1 MNLFGAGATGQA
13 IIFKI
18 AMSYGAVVLDYQVFR
33 NLSLILVS
41 SIELSCL
48 GISPIS
54 QFPSEDKNKLFWRVV
69 TGQACFFLFNLCLK
83 MIPLT
88 FLAIIF

>member
-13 IIFKI
+13 IVFKI
-18 AMSYGAVVLDYQVFR
+18 AMGYGAMVLDYQVFR

-48 GISPIS
+48 GINPFS
-54 QFPSEDKNKLFWRVV
+54 QFPSDCKQKLFWRVF
-69 TGQACFFLFNLCLK
+69 TGQACFFLFNLCLR